1 MVTGRETQDAERTLS
16 LSLVIK
22 LLDYVHW
29 SGLLNNSNTDH
40 TDIIIPISKY
50 RTKKDKDANKQKK
63 IISYQNKSKQ
73 SHKKFPNKY
82 FFVKK
87 KTLEK
92 N

>member
-1 MVTGRETQDAERTLS
+1 MSTGRETQDAERTLS

-50 RTKKDKDANKQKK
+50 RTNKKRQRRKQTKK
-63 IISYQNKSKQ
+63 SSHIKTNQN
-73 SHKKFPNKY
+73 NR
-82 FFVKK
+82 
-87 KTLEK
+87 TK
-92 N
+92 NFRINTYL

>member
-63 IISYQNKSKQ
+63 SSHIKTNQNNRTKN
-73 SHKKFPNKY
+73 FRINT
-82 FFVKK
+82 FLRKK
-87 KTLEK
+87 KP
-92 N
+92 